1 MMKIMI
7 CVFILLSFQSCSSS
21 EIKNRPYYEVINEV
35 WKKQGTIEDL
45 EKQLGK
51 PDVLSSEKAEYL
63 FPGSKIPQIHFG
75 LKKDGRLESVLLF
88 LEEGKIDK
96 FKTYL
101 NCQWL
106 ETKGQKQISDA
117 IYLTHEGY
125 CKDAQIR
132 FNYFS
137 SLHSYE
143 IWWGSRLKAL
153 K

>member
-1 MMKIMI
+1 MMKII
-7 CVFILLSFQSCSSS
+7 IYVFILSSFHSCSSS
-21 EIKNRPYYEVINEV
+21 EIKNQPYYEVINEV
-35 WKKQGTIEDL
+35 WNKQGTIEDL

-51 PDVLSSEKAEYL
+51 PDILNTEKAEYL
-63 FPGSKIPQIHFG
+63 FPGSKIPQMHFG
-75 LKKDGRLESVLLF
+75 LKKNGRLESVLLF
-88 LEEGKIDK
+88 LEEGKIEK
-96 FKTYL
+96 FKSYL
-101 NCQWL
+101 NCHWL
-106 ETKGQKQISDA
+106 ESKGQKQISDA

-143 IWWGSRLKAL
+143 IWWGPKLKDS